1 MANLAVDLFGLHFPN
16 PVWPAAGPTVRDGAM
31 ILRQVAGGAGGVVC
45 KTISSEAAPVPKY
58 HMMNLARNRRGG
70 MLNAELW
77 SELSPEQWLER
88 EFAIA
93 LTAGVPVIA
102 SLGYSAAEVA
112 RLGRAAEAAG
122 VHALEVTVHYAHS
135 GEEPWQVMKALR
147 EAVSI
152 PIIAKLSPHD
162 PAMVIATAQKLE
174 PYVDGIAAINS
185 LGPALRIDIEACQ
198 RVMGTEYG
206 YGWLS
211 GPPIKP
217 VALRIVFDLAR
228 TVKVPVIGVGG
239 IRTGADV
246 VEFLMAGA
254 SAVQI
259 CTANIYEGPGVFAR
273 VNRELNAWLD
283 AHGYASAA
291 EIVGLYPK
299 KLGAEAGR
307 TFAGVGTTGRVHF
320 SGPPPQVVPELC
332 TLCDLCV
339 VSCEYDA
346 LHIDKAA
353 NAEAVIV
360 DEERCFVCGLCV
372 TVCPT
377 AALSLDLDT
386 ALGPAGAIQPEPR
399 PGGRA

>member
-1 MANLAVDLFGLHFPN
+1 MANLAVDVFGLHFPN

-58 HMMNLARNRRGG
+58 HMMSLARNRRGG

-77 SELSPEQWLER
+77 SELPPEQWLER
-88 EFAIA
+88 EYAIA
-93 LTAGVPVIA
+93 LTAGVPIIA
-102 SLGYSAAEVA
+102 SLGYSAEEVA

-122 VHALEVTVHYAHS
+122 VHALEVTVHYAA
-135 GEEPWQVMKALR
+135 EEPWQVMKALR

-162 PAMVIATAQKLE
+162 PAMVIETAKKLE
-174 PYVDGIAAINS
+174 PFVDGIAAVNS

-198 RVMGTEYG
+198 RTLGTEYG

-254 SAVQI
+254 SAVQV
-259 CTANIYEGPGVFAR
+259 CTANILEGPGVFAR
-273 VNRELNAWLD
+273 INRELNAWLD
-283 AHGYASAA
+283 AHGIASVE
-291 EIVGLYPK
+291 EIVGCFPR

-307 TFAGVGTTGRVHF
+307 TLAGVGTTGRVHF
-320 SGPPPQVVPELC
+320 EGPPPTVDPARC

-339 VSCEYDA
+339 TSCEYDA

-353 NAEAVIV
+353 NPDAVII
-360 DEERCFVCGLCV
+360 DGARCFVCGLCV
-372 TVCPT
+372 TFCPT
-377 AALSLDLDT
+377 AALSLDLD
-386 ALGPAGAIQPEPR
+386 AELGPAGAIQPEPR
-399 PGGRA
+399 AGGRA

>member
-1 MANLAVDLFGLHFPN
+1 MADLSVDLFGLHFPN

-77 SELSPEQWLER
+77 SELPAEQWLET
-88 EFAIA
+88 EYAIA
-93 LTAGVPVIA
+93 LTAGVPIIA
-102 SLGYSAAEVA
+102 SLGYGAAEVA

-122 VHALEVTVHYAHS
+122 VHALEVTVHYAA
-135 GEEPWQVMKALR
+135 EEPWQVMKALR

-162 PAMVIATAQKLE
+162 PAMVIETAKKLE
-174 PYVDGIAAINS
+174 PFVDGIAAINS

-228 TVKVPVIGVGG
+228 TVKVPVIGIGG

-259 CTANIYEGPGVFAR
+259 CTANIYEGPEVFAR
-273 VNRELNAWLD
+273 VNRELGAWLD
-283 AHGYASAA
+283 AHGYASAR

-307 TFAGVGTTGRVHF
+307 TLAGVGTTGRVHF
-320 SGPPPQVVPELC
+320 SGPPPAVVPELC
-332 TLCDLCV
+332 TLCNLCV

-346 LHIDKAA
+346 LHIDKAT

-360 DEERCFVCGLCV
+360 DDERCFVCGLCV

-377 AALSLDLDT
+377 AALSLDLD
-386 ALGPAGAIQPEPR
+386 AVLGPAGAIQPEPR